1 MNSIKHP
8 RVFDP
13 LDLEIID
20 RVYETAWAQVEA
32 REPLRDRGRDGER
45 EEALRK
51 LIFAFA
57 GTGHV
62 DFDNLCDSVLA
73 NMPEQLIPAPEG
85 AAKVG
90 EPGAS
95 EADVRG
101 GQKGA
106 STRLCAVATSGLTS
120 LF

>member
-1 MNSIKHP
+1 MNSSKHP

-32 REPLRDRGRDGER
+32 REPFRDRGRDGER

-51 LIFAFA
+51 LIFASA

-62 DFDNLCDSVLA
+62 DFNNLCDSVLA
-73 NMPEQLIPAPEG
+73 NMPEQLIPAPDC
-85 AAKVG
+85 AAKVEVG
-90 EPGAS
+90 TPGAS
-95 EADVRG
+95 DRGADREAALWRRG
-101 GQKGA
+101 
-106 STRLCAVATSGLTS
+106 C
-120 LF
+120 

>member
-1 MNSIKHP
+1 LTRIKIVLESELEKGEVRMNSIKHP

-32 REPLRDRGRDGER
+32 REPFRDRGRDGER

-57 GTGHV
+57 GTGRV

-85 AAKVG
+85 ASQG
-90 EPGAS
+90 
-95 EADVRG
+95 
-101 GQKGA
+101 
-106 STRLCAVATSGLTS
+106 
-120 LF
+120 